1 MTARCLFC
9 ELPAVAWHHCTG
21 RAAPRMPYLD
31 RSLVVPLCQRHHDRE
46 HELLRRARLEFLP
59 PGADP
64 LGHRLARVLDLM
76 GRCADHGQRFVLEP
90 STPYGDAVAGLH
102 ALLIEVIEADARRQR
117 DGAA

>member
-1 MTARCLFC
+1 
-9 ELPAVAWHHCTG
+9 
-21 RAAPRMPYLD
+21 MPYLD
-31 RSLVVPLCQRHHDRE
+31 RSLVISLCQRHHDRE

-76 GRCADHGQRFVLEP
+76 GRCADHGQRFILEP

-102 ALLIEVIEADARRQR
+102 ALLIEVIEGDARRQR

>member
-1 MTARCLFC
+1 MTAFCLFC
-9 ELPAVAWHHCTG
+9 GLPAVAWHHCTG
-21 RAAPRMPYLD
+21 RAAPRSAYLD

-76 GRCADHGQRFVLEP
+76 GRCADHGRQFVLAP
-90 STPYGDAVAGLH
+90 STPYGNAVIGLH
-102 ALLIEVIEADARRQR
+102 VLLLEMIEAEATRQR